1 MFHEVRKRIE
11 GTQDSH
17 AMSDQEME
25 QWYRF
30 IQNAVEEAKMS
41 GRNNPRGYPRF
52 ASSGVTALL
61 DALYKAV
68 ARDNIA
74 ALKSISPSK
83 FGLKKEDTRKAEM
96 LLSAIIETLK
106 EKESDARELAE
117 CHESYLSRYA
127 SKRVANRFL
136 EANSRSL
143 LTEGDEGFRYVG
155 SDIYNMRDM
164 AKHWAK
170 GKPFHFIK
178 EMPNGKM
185 EEQEL
190 IFQAFPSRGVLEV
203 HIKGITHSDESD
215 GNFTTHHGL
224 TYYSSHSVSSVDEL
238 NAFIK
243 SFKPKPSQM
252 KSLYYQIIENDGGWM
267 G

>member
-1 MFHEVRKRIE
+1 MKRHLLALLHRTRGGHMFHEVQKRINGLQE
-11 GTQDSH
+11 SPT
-17 AMSDQEME
+17 MSDQEMQ

-30 IQNAVEEAKMS
+30 IQNAIEEAKMS

-52 ASSGVTALL
+52 A
-61 DALYKAV
+61 
-68 ARDNIA
+68 
-74 ALKSISPSK
+74 
-83 FGLKKEDTRKAEM
+83 
-96 LLSAIIETLK
+96 
-106 EKESDARELAE
+106 
-117 CHESYLSRYA
+117 
-127 SKRVANRFL
+127 KRVANRFL

-155 SDIYNMRDM
+155 SDIYNVRDM

-190 IFQAFPSRGVLEV
+190 IFQAFPSKGVLEV

-215 GNFTTHHGL
+215 GNFITHHGQ

-238 NAFIK
+238 NAFTK